1 MKEDGATEIHGEGIL
16 EYIDIYSVFSFACDL
31 NILKGETFALRK
43 IGIIKVT
50 DQQETV
56 YNGLK

>member
-1 MKEDGATEIHGEGIL
+1 MKEEGVTKIHSEGIL
-16 EYIDIYSVFSFACDL
+16 EYINIYSMFSFACDL

-50 DQQETV
+50 DQQESV

>member
-1 MKEDGATEIHGEGIL
+1 MEIHSEGIL
-16 EYIDIYSVFSFACDL
+16 KCINIYSVFSFACDL

-50 DQQETV
+50 AQQENV